1 MRILS
6 KIEALKPQLR
16 TLENGIRIITK
27 ENHSTPIVSFCA
39 FFSGGVRAEKKELNG
54 ISHLTQRMLL
64 KGTKTRS
71 AEEIARR
78 LEYLG
83 ATFTPFTAKDTFG
96 CSMNVLS
103 KHFEEG
109 LEIFADCILNPVFF
123 AEEVE
128 KERKNILLEI
138 AQKKDESFSYCLEL
152 CEEALFD
159 GHPYGFPVLGRE
171 ASVSSLKRGDLVRWH
186 EELYH
191 PSRMVIAL
199 VGDIRRREVEKKIME
214 RFYYLQKSEKKVKF
228 LPPPPPLKKEK
239 ILKETREKR
248 QVVFSLG
255 FQAPSVNDKDY
266 FAFDVLTHVLAGMG
280 SRLFIELRDKKGL
293 AYSVSASYDAR
304 ADAGVFK
311 SFIGTSVEQKDKA
324 HEAMLAELEKIK
336 MKKVPSEEL
345 ERAKKYMLG
354 LYEISLQRNQSQA
367 CRYAY
372 LELLGGG
379 YEMLERYPLRIKE
392 VTSEEVLEAAEK
404 YIDTKKFAKSILLPA
419 GLFCD

>member
-1 MRILS
+1 MKILS
-6 KIEALKPQLR
+6 KIETLKTQLR

-39 FFSGGVRAEKKELNG
+39 FFAGGVRAEKKEFSG
-54 ISHLTQRMLL
+54 ISHFTQRMLL
-64 KGTKTRS
+64 KGTKTKS

-78 LEYLG
+78 IEYMG

-96 CSMNVLS
+96 CSMNVLA
-103 KHFEEG
+103 KHFDEG
-109 LEIFADCILNPVFF
+109 LEIFADCILNPAFS
-123 AEEVE
+123 AGEVE

-138 AQKKDESFSYCLEL
+138 ARKKDESFSCCLEL

-159 GHPYGFPVLGRE
+159 GHPYGFPVMGKE
-171 ASVSSLKRGDLVRWH
+171 KSISSIKKGELVKWH

-199 VGDIRRREVEKKIME
+199 VGDLKRREVEKKIIE
-214 RFYYLQKSEKKVKF
+214 KFYSLPKPEKKVKF
-228 LPPPPPLKKEK
+228 LPPPPPLKKAR
-239 ILKETREKR
+239 ILNETSEKR

-304 ADAGVFK
+304 ADVGVFK

-324 HEAMLAELEKIK
+324 HEAMLAELEKIRR
-336 MKKVPSEEL
+336 KKVPADEL

-354 LYEISLQRNQSQA
+354 LYEISLQKNQSQA

-372 LELLGGG
+372 MELLGGG
-379 YEMLERYPLRIKE
+379 YEILERYPLRIKE
-392 VTSEEVLEAAEK
+392 VTSEEVLEAARK
-404 YIDTKKFAKSILLPA
+404 YIDTQNFAKAILMPA
-419 GLFCD
+419 GIF